1 MVLKNIKEIKNIEK
15 KIIHR
20 KISSS
25 RYVRMIRFFLFLPV
39 TISRL
44 CITNLVRFLA
54 NNLEELPQKPI
65 FIDYMWRCFDREICG
80 KSSYSRENIWK
91 LPWKVWALFSVTQEP
106 PLRAWQGRL
115 DSVIFSPNHSGRYI
129 YSFSEFCLIS
139 QVYLSS

>member
-25 RYVRMIRFFLFLPV
+25 RYVRMIRFFDVFFFIFTSHNFKVMHNQLSKIF
-39 TISRL
+39 SQQMS
-44 CITNLVRFLA
+44 FM
-54 NNLEELPQKPI
+54 NLEELWRKPI

-91 LPWKVWALFSVTQEP
+91 LPWKVWALFSVTQVP

-115 DSVIFSPNHSGRYI
+115 DSMIFSPYNSGR
-129 YSFSEFCLIS
+129 
-139 QVYLSS
+139 